1 MADYILIRKGR
12 NALSTVTYILLNLL
26 LGVGSILVTVATGH
40 WLIGILLVFLSKWRM
55 FAVRRRYWW
64 SSLKA
69 NFVDLVAG
77 VSFVLLAY
85 LTGSTWTLA
94 HTLLAAGYTAWLI
107 WIKPKS
113 TAVFTEAQ
121 ALIALFLGSAV
132 IALIFAALDTSWPA
146 VLLTFFLASGCARH
160 VMNQR
165 DDSNF
170 SLSTLGLGLI
180 AGEAMWLAHSWF
192 ILYTFG
198 DTGLRI
204 PQVSVILTL
213 GGFLLGRL
221 YQSILRH
228 DGHFKPEEV
237 IAPAI
242 FAGAAIVI
250 VFLLFSQPV
259 FDI

>member
-12 NALSTVTYILLNLL
+12 NALSTATHVILNLL
-26 LGVGSILVTVATGH
+26 LGVGSIVLTVVTGH

-69 NFVDLVAG
+69 NLVDLTAG

-94 HTLLAAGYTAWLI
+94 HTLLAIGYTVWLI

-113 TAVFTEAQ
+113 TPVFTEAQ

-132 IALIFAALDTSWPA
+132 ISLIFATLDAVWPA
-146 VLLTFFLASGCARH
+146 LLTFVLASACARH
-160 VMNQR
+160 VMSQR
-165 DDSNF
+165 DDTNF
-170 SLSTLGLGLI
+170 TLSTLCVGLFG
-180 AGEAMWLAHSWF
+180 AEAMWLAHTWY
-192 ILYTFG
+192 IIYVFG
-198 DTGLRI
+198 DTGIRI
-204 PQVSVILTL
+204 PQISLILTL
-213 GGFLLGRL
+213 GGFLLSRIYHSTL
-221 YQSILRH
+221 KH
-228 DGHFKPEEV
+228 DGKFKPEE
-237 IAPAI
+237 IAAPVLFAAATILII
-242 FAGAAIVI
+242 FL
-250 VFLLFSQPV
+250 FFSQPV